1 MTAESVYPWSKSSAR
16 ARLQSVFKRLDE
28 QSADTKSVFTKDFRD
43 RSATY
48 LSAMEAQ
55 AETPLSGALVSVK
68 VLFDVEGEQAHA
80 AAGALRDISTSKQDA
95 PCIARLRSA
104 GAIFAGHTNMSEF
117 AYSGLGLNPHY
128 GTPDNPVMPGHVP
141 GGSSSGGAVSVAL
154 GLSDIAIGSDTGGSL
169 RIPAAFTGIVGFK
182 PTQASVSLQG
192 ARPLSD
198 SLDSLGPMSR
208 SVAACELAWQVM
220 AGHQTHPVGSQ
231 KTRLVV
237 DRGLAFTELD
247 DVVGQGFEHLLAG
260 LSSAGFE
267 IVEKSLEAMKMYSD
281 IPPWHLTS
289 VESRA
294 HYEEYFRAS
303 KQLFDQ
309 RVYSRMARADEISA
323 VEYRQT
329 LNSRARFAANFAAEL
344 GGDLLFLPTT
354 PKLAPALDAVASDG
368 DFNRHNLLAL
378 RNPSIGN
385 VADGCGIA
393 LPYCHDDVQLS
404 AMLIGGNGQDQRLL
418 SCAKA
423 VERHLPKLSI

>member
-1 MTAESVYPWSKSSAR
+1 MMAESEHPWSKDSAN
-16 ARLQSVFKRLDE
+16 ARLQSVFTRLDVK
-28 QSADTKSVFTKDFRD
+28 STDTKSVFTKDFRD
-43 RSATY
+43 RSAANLGT
-48 LSAMEAQ
+48 LGSQ

-68 VLFDVEGEQAHA
+68 ALFDVEGEQTHA
-80 AAGALRDISTSKQDA
+80 GAGALKDVPVAKQDA
-95 PCIARLRSA
+95 PCIARLRAA
-104 GAIFAGHTNMSEF
+104 GAVFTGHTNMSEF

-128 GTPDNPVMPGHVP
+128 GTPDNPILPGHVP
-141 GGSSSGGAVSVAL
+141 GGSSCGGAVSVAL

-198 SLDSLGPMSR
+198 TLDSLGPMSR

-220 AGHQTHPVGSQ
+220 AGHLTHPVGSQ

-247 DVVGQGFEHLLAG
+247 DVVAQGFEHLLAG

-267 IVEKSLEAMKMYSD
+267 IVEKSLEAMEMYSD

-294 HYEEYFRAS
+294 HYEEYFQTS

-309 RVYSRMARADEISA
+309 RVYSRMARAEEISA

-329 LNSRARFAANFAAEL
+329 LNSRARFAADFAAEL

-354 PKLAPALDAVASDG
+354 PKLAPALGDVASDG

-393 LPYCHDDVQLS
+393 LPYHYDGVQLS
-404 AMLIGGNGQDQRLL
+404 AMLLGGNGQDQHLL

-423 VERHLPKLSI
+423 VERQLPKL